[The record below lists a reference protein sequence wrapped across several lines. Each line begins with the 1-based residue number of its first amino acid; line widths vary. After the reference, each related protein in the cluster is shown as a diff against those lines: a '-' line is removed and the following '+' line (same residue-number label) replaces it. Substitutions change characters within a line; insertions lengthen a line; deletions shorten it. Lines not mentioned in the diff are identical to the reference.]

1 MMKEKDRLFTD
12 AKDGKSPY
20 LLFCIGNKRDTGRV
34 QSCVINLPKSKWKEN
49 KSIRLF
55 TAPEC
60 KASWKALFKARSA
73 ASFHDLCLQAPSL
86 PFKKFKHLSKTSS
99 A

>member
-1 MMKEKDRLFTD
+1 MKEKDRLFTD

-49 KSIRLF
+49 KSICLF

-60 KASWKALFKARSA
+60 KA
-73 ASFHDLCLQAPSL
+73 P
-86 PFKKFKHLSKTSS
+86 
-99 A
+99 